1 MIQNAVI
8 RLAGTMNAEG
18 DGTASLRVRSKT
30 QAFAEMMQSA
40 ETAGPAWLS
49 LGERLVPMSAVN
61 WCLRLKIGAGAVLL
75 SGSHG

>member
-40 ETAGPAWLS
+40 AGPAWLS
-49 LGERLVPMSAVN
+49 LGERLVPVSAVN